1 MKKTIR
7 DFDLKNKRVIIRCD
21 FNVPIQDGE
30 IVDNNRIV
38 QSLDTIRFAI
48 DNSAKVILMSHLGK
62 VKSEEDKLKND
73 LYLVSVELSN
83 LLGHPVCFINQTRG
97 KELED
102 KINSMSCGDVILV
115 QNTRYED
122 LNGKLESSNDEELGK
137 YWASLGDIFI
147 NDAFGTAH
155 RAHASNV
162 GIASNLPSG
171 IGFLIEKEL
180 NELSKIDNPIKPY
193 IVILGGAKISD
204 KIEIVSSLVK
214 KANKILIGGG
224 MAFTFLK
231 AKGED
236 IGNSICDDESLGFAK
251 EMLKGYADKIVLPVD
266 TVVTKEFSKD
276 SPCTTKNIGSFESD
290 DIGLDIGPSTID
302 LFEEELKVAKTIF
315 WNGTLGYSEFENYS
329 NGTKS
334 ILDFAT
340 KLDCN
345 VVLGGGDTVAASKVL
360 GYYDKVSYAS
370 TGGGA
375 TLEYISGKSLPGIDA
390 IQNKEDVI

>member
-7 DFDLKNKRVIIRCD
+7 DFDLNNKKVIIRCD

-38 QSLDTIRFAI
+38 QSLDTIKYAI
-48 DNSAKVILMSHLGK
+48 DNGAKVILMSHLGK
-62 VKSEEDKLKND
+62 VKTEDDKVKND
-73 LYLVSVELSN
+73 LSVVSVELSR
-83 LLGHPVCFINQTRG
+83 LLGCTVCFVNQTRG

-102 KINSMSCGDVILV
+102 KIDSMSCGDVILM

-122 LNGKLESSNDEELGK
+122 LNGKLESSNDEGLGK

-155 RAHASNV
+155 RAHASN
-162 GIASNLPSG
+162 GAIASNLPSG

-180 NELSKIDNPIKPY
+180 KELSKIDNPVKPY

-204 KIEIVSSLVK
+204 KIEIVSTLVK
-214 KANKILIGGG
+214 KADKILIGGG

-231 AKGED
+231 ARGED
-236 IGNSICDDESLGFAK
+236 IGNSICDDESLDFAG
-251 EMLKGYADKIVLPVD
+251 EMLASYGDKIVLPVD

-276 SPCTTKNIGSFESD
+276 SPYITKNVGTYEFD
-290 DIGLDIGPSTID
+290 DIGLDIGPLTVD
-302 LFEEELKVAKTIF
+302 LFKEELKTAKTVF

-329 NGTKS
+329 HGTRG

-375 TLEYISGKSLPGIDA
+375 TLEYISGKRLPVIDA
-390 IQNKEDVI
+390 VDYK